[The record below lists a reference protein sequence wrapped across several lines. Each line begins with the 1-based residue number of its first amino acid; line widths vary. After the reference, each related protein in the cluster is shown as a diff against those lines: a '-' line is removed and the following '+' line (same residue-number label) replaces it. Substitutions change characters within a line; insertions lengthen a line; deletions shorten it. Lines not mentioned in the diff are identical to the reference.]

1 MMSKTWLFLLCIF
14 ALSVQPVTAESK
26 TETLEIDSIGEA
38 LPAVNADLVG
48 TQQHLFRK
56 REQIQQDEHLKDGTW
71 GQYDNGVGSGGQ
83 SPDRNNQNGDGTDG
97 LGSGQKDNDDSDQG
111 VSLLDSSR
119 RGHHGRGR
127 NHLSLFDPV
136 MPAVLPPV
144 MGPAIVP
151 PVVAP
156 AVVPPVVAPAVL
168 PPVMGPPVIEPVM
181 GMGGMTPPIL
191 PPFTR

>member
-1 MMSKTWLFLLCIF
+1 MEDGK
-14 ALSVQPVTAESK
+14 AANDESK
-26 TETLEIDSIGEA
+26 TKTLEIGSTGEV

-127 NHLSLFDPV
+127 NHLGLFEPI

-144 MGPAIVP
+144 MEPAIVAPVVAPAVMP

-156 AVVPPVVAPAVL
+156 AMGMGGMGGMTPPIL
-168 PPVMGPPVIEPVM
+168 PPFMPPVM

-191 PPFTR
+191 PPFMPPVV

>member
-1 MMSKTWLFLLCIF
+1 MEDGK
-14 ALSVQPVTAESK
+14 AANDESK
-26 TETLEIDSIGEA
+26 TKTLEIGSTGEV
-38 LPAVNADLVG
+38 LPAVNADLVE

-71 GQYDNGVGSGGQ
+71 GQYDNG
-83 SPDRNNQNGDGTDG
+83 
-97 LGSGQKDNDDSDQG
+97 QG

-144 MGPAIVP
+144 
-151 PVVAP
+151 
-156 AVVPPVVAPAVL
+156 VAPAVL

-181 GMGGMTPPIL
+181 GMGGMTPVMG
-191 PPFTR
+191 